1 MENGRKA
8 AAALLAIEM
17 LTGDYQKFIA
27 NCPLAFKMLH
37 RNKGAAMPLSSRAT
51 DAKPTMALM
60 LQGGGALGAYH
71 IGAYQ
76 ALAEHHL
83 HPDWVAG
90 ISIGAI
96 NAAIIAG
103 NRPENRVERLT
114 QLWEAISWP
123 DLPGT
128 LVPTPWQLLQNIA
141 SNAEALLLGQ
151 PNFFSPRPVNPFLVP
166 RAAPQEV
173 SFYDT
178 TPMLFT
184 LRRFADFALVNS
196 RSTRLSLGATN
207 IATGDLEFFDSHR
220 QPIGPE
226 HVLASGSLPP
236 GFPATLVD
244 GKLYWDGGCVSN
256 TPLDAVIDEP
266 GHPRMVVFVIDL
278 WDAAGPPPHT
288 INDVLWRAKQIQY
301 ASRTA
306 HQIDAVATKVNLR
319 HAVRLLKA
327 AGVPEVAA
335 VPDDPVLSA
344 RRLDIVHIVYRPT
357 ADQIPNSDAEF
368 SRSSIA
374 ERRAAGYRDMGAAL
388 AAEPWRR
395 QELPAH
401 LGALV
406 HRVERA
412 QVITRPEPN
421 LHRMTD
427 KPAAA

>member
-1 MENGRKA
+1 MTVLPA
-8 AAALLAIEM
+8 
-17 LTGDYQKFIA
+17 
-27 NCPLAFKMLH
+27 P
-37 RNKGAAMPLSSRAT
+37 RASQE
-51 DAKPTMALM
+51 KPTFALM

-76 ALAEHHL
+76 ALADHGR
-83 HPDWVAG
+83 HPDWVSG

-96 NAAIIAG
+96 NAAVIAG
-103 NRPENRVERLT
+103 NRPQDRVDRLAA
-114 QLWEAISWP
+114 LWEAISWP
-123 DLPGT
+123 DFPMALALG
-128 LVPTPWQLLQNIA
+128 PWQMLHNMA
-141 SNAEALLLGQ
+141 SNAEALVFGQ
-151 PNFFSPRPVNPFLVP
+151 PCFFTPRPVNSFLAS
-166 RAAPQEV
+166 RAAPTSV

-184 LRRFADFALVNS
+184 LRRFADFSLINS
-196 RSTRLSLGATN
+196 RVTRLSLGATN
-207 IATGDLEFFDSHR
+207 IATGDLEFFDNHR
-220 QPIGPE
+220 QTIGPE

-256 TPLDAVIDEP
+256 TPIDAVIDEP
-266 GHPRMVVFVIDL
+266 GYPRMVAFVIDL
-278 WDAAGPPPHT
+278 WDAAGPPPET
-288 INDVLWRAKQIQY
+288 MNDVLWRAKQIQY

-335 VPDDPVLSA
+335 VPDDPALAA
-344 RRLDIVHIVYRPT
+344 RRLDIVHIVYRPS

-374 ERRAAGYRDMGAAL
+374 ERRAAGYRDMRAAL
-388 AAEPWRR
+388 AAEPWLRR
-395 QELPAH
+395 EKPAH

-406 HRVERA
+406 HRVKRGT
-412 QVITRPEPN
+412 VTTRPEPN
-421 LHRMTD
+421 LHTMTD
-427 KPAAA
+427 RPAAA